1 MATPLLLLALALA
14 GAGADPDTTLHLP
27 RNGAIEVDTRGR
39 DVVVH
44 VGASDAVLV
53 RGADAELDGGTLSV
67 NGDDRRR
74 RGDGPIDLTVPLWA
88 RIEVTTLNGNVTFTS
103 APNHV
108 QVETVSGA
116 IRFTGGGG
124 SADLESMAGAI
135 VVTDFHGTKLS
146 VDATGAAVTVT
157 NSSGALDISNITGG
171 IVLRGIRSTT
181 ISASSVNDGIDFE
194 GTFAATGNYDFS
206 SQNGDV
212 TFTLPGDV
220 SARLKISTMNGE
232 FRSPQIPATTNGTMT
247 VVPPTGGDRHGN
259 RNAHRDDN
267 ERAFVAVY
275 GSGSARVTV
284 DVFNGDVIVKK
295 KP

>member
-1 MATPLLLLALALA
+1 VAAPLLLLAITL
-14 GAGADPDTTLHLP
+14 AGADPDTTLHLP
-27 RNGAIEVDTRGR
+27 RNGAIEVDTRSR

-44 VGASDAVLV
+44 VGAGDVVTV
-53 RGADAELDGGTLSV
+53 RGATAELDGGTLTVSGEGRR
-67 NGDDRRR
+67 NGD
-74 RGDGPIDLTVPLWA
+74 GGPIDLTVPSWA
-88 RIEVTTLNGNVTFTS
+88 RIEVTTLNGNVTFSS
-103 APNHV
+103 APDHV

-116 IRFTGGGG
+116 IHLSGGGG
-124 SADLESMAGAI
+124 SADLESMAGEVMVA
-135 VVTDFHGTKLS
+135 DFHGTKLS
-146 VDATGAAVTVT
+146 VDATGSGVSVT
-157 NSSGALDISNITGG
+157 NSSGAMDISNVTGG
-171 IVLRGIRSTT
+171 IVLHGIHSPT
-181 ISASSVNDGIDFE
+181 ISASTINDGIDFE

-232 FRSPQIPATTNGTMT
+232 FRSPQIPATTNGTIT
-247 VVPPTGGDRHGN
+247 ATAPTDTTRHGN
-259 RNAHRDDN
+259 RNVNRDDN